1 MKADAILFD
10 KDGTLTD
17 FDAFWV
23 PITEKAI
30 CATLAQLGAEA
41 ALAGPILEAIGVH
54 NGVTDVD
61 SVLCKGTY
69 GQIGQVVHE
78 VLRQHG
84 VAADRDAVAKQIEK
98 AYEDHMDAG
107 QVQPTCPD
115 LKEVLEKLKER
126 GKHLAVVTTD
136 NAEVTAF
143 CLKKLGIEQLF
154 DRIYTDD
161 GTFPPKPDPYCAHHF
176 CDLLGIGRD
185 RAVMVGDTLN
195 DVRFARNAGIQ
206 VVGVAAGEENRRLLT
221 GQADLL
227 VSSLSE
233 LPDVLV

>member
-10 KDGTLTD
+10 KDGTLID

-23 PITEKAI
+23 PVTEKAI
-30 CATLAQLGAEA
+30 LATLSQLGADADLA
-41 ALAGPILEAIGVH
+41 APILEAIGVH

-69 GQIGQVVHE
+69 AQIGQVVHE
-78 VLRQHG
+78 VLWRHG
-84 VAADRDAVAKQIEK
+84 VDADRDAVAQRIEK

-107 QVQPTCPD
+107 QVQPTCLD
-115 LKEVLEKLKER
+115 LKAVLEKLKKR

-136 NAEVTAF
+136 NAKVTAF
-143 CLKKLGIEQLF
+143 CLKKLVIEQLF

-161 GTFPPKPDPYCAHHF
+161 GEFPPKPDPYCAHHF
-176 CDLLGIGRD
+176 CGLLGIGRD
-185 RAVMVGDTLN
+185 CVVMVGDTLN